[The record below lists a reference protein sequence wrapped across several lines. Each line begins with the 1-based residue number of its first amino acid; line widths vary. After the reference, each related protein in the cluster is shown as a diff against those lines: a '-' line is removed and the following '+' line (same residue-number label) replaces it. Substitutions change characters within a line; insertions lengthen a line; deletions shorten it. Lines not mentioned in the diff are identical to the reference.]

1 MTTLL
6 QQVTRY
12 VSQRVVGLE
21 AGLSEKDLKAV
32 ARGTASKETRTAVN
46 AKLREFKDGG
56 IFKQSK
62 ARGVKTTIKTV
73 FDLPVVKARITREER
88 KREKLAVSAQA
99 KQTGMSPAV
108 VSGALEAAQAA
119 RAEVQAALKSYE
131 AAKARAGREYGTK
144 KRKNESKADFIKRT
158 TKKEYGKLSEAIGNE
173 RKIEKSKP
181 WRKLRSKGLV
191 DYDIDDIADF
201 YPD

>member
-1 MTTLL
+1 MTTLF

-12 VSQRVVGLE
+12 VSQRVIALEVGLNE
-21 AGLSEKDLKAV
+21 RDLKAV
-32 ARGTASKETRTAVN
+32 ASGKASRETRTAVN
-46 AKLREFKDGG
+46 AKLRQFKDGG
-56 IFKQSK
+56 IYKQSK

-73 FDLPVVKARITREER
+73 FDLPVVKARIARETR
-88 KREKLAVSAQA
+88 KRERQAVSEQA
-99 KQTGMSPAV
+99 KQTGMLPAV

-119 RAEVQAALKSYE
+119 RAEVQAALKGYE
-131 AAKARAGREYGTK
+131 AAKDRARREYGK
-144 KRKNESKADFIKRT
+144 GKRKGETFDAFVKRT
-158 TKKEYGKLSEAIGNE
+158 TKKDYKRLSEAIGNE

-191 DYDIDDIADF
+191 DYDIDDISDF